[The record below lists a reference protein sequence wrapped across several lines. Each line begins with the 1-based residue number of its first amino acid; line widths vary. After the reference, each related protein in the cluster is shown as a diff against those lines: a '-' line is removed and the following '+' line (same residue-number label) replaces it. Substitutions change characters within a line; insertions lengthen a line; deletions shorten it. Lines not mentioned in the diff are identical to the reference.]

1 MPHGYLNQDGSKV
14 TWHALSLTLVK
25 AESHSCQD
33 GGKPQ
38 DCSLLEDEPGLS
50 AKAAASRMI
59 LQGESTDTH
68 SFSKQ
73 EMNSCYMWDM
83 L

>member
-1 MPHGYLNQDGSKV
+1 MPRGYLNQDGSKV

-59 LQGESTDTH
+59 PKVSLQTH
-68 SFSKQ
+68 ILSP
-73 EMNSCYMWDM
+73 NRR
-83 L
+83 

>member
-38 DCSLLEDEPGLS
+38 DCYLLENEPGLS
-50 AKAAASRMI
+50 AKAAASCMI

-68 SFSKQ
+68 SFSEQ
-73 EMNSCYMWDM
+73 DLNSRYMWDI